1 MHNEKNHFIFAYNT
15 TCKPKVLVY
24 ITAKITW
31 IFLFWGTDV
40 NENRA
45 HVHVGKKGT
54 DELCKIWLE
63 PDVSIEKGVSLT
75 AKQLM
80 QVLYLAITYHQ
91 ELLRQWIHFKSGQK
105 IKLITIKK

>member
-1 MHNEKNHFIFAYNT
+1 M
-15 TCKPKVLVY
+15 PKVLVY

-31 IFLFWGTDV
+31 IFLFWGTAL

-63 PDVSIEKGVSLT
+63 PDVTIEKGGSLST
-75 AKQLM
+75 KQQAQILEI
-80 QVLYLAITYHQ
+80 ATTYRE
-91 ELLRQWIHFKSGQK
+91 ELIRQWKHFKNGQR
-105 IKLITIKK
+105 IRLITIKR

>member
-1 MHNEKNHFIFAYNT
+1 MQ
-15 TCKPKVLVY
+15 KVLVY

-31 IFLFWGTDV
+31 ILLFWGTDL

-63 PDVSIEKGVSLT
+63 PTVIIEKGGSLT
-75 AKQLM
+75 TKQQV
-80 QVLYLAITYHQ
+80 QVLEISLTYRE
-91 ELLRQWIHFKSGQK
+91 ELLRQWKQFRNGQK
-105 IKLITIKK
+105 IRLITIKK